1 MVRLLLLF
9 MLFTFNLA
17 AQDLGRVIVT
27 SEMNYTQLITGNPL
41 SGTVTITHD
50 KTLKIEPKSFKVGT
64 KPLKVKFLNDV
75 VISESSPLIISIYSF
90 EIPAL
95 SKGLHILPEISVS
108 VGGKTYKS
116 YSTTFEVFDQ
126 ETAPQPT
133 QPIPQATTQPSSPN
147 RNPAATPVTPQ
158 PPIVTGPSI
167 IPDTTLSLE
176 TKVDGPKQ
184 LYPGQEITVTY
195 RFIYKGHIELIKESL
210 PLLEFPGLKKVGDK
224 VTKDYM
230 ENDLN
235 VSEFSQKFTAENS
248 GIFPSGPSIVEGR
261 AYQET
266 AGKRIYA
273 TTTLKSE
280 NPPVIIE
287 VLPFPKADRPASF
300 NGSLGSYTFKASLKG
315 KNTFTP
321 GEKIVLLLE
330 LVGDPAFLPTAKAPD
345 LCCQPR
351 FSGNFK
357 ASDLPPISTIIG
369 NTKQFLVD
377 LIPLSSTLTEIPPIE
392 FSSFDPTLGKFLIS
406 KSPAIPI
413 VLNTTTTPN
422 TSIDQ
427 DEEIP
432 AISDEVLKTPSP
444 IEISALFP
452 LTKSDLYNS
461 YLASFWNL
469 LFIPVFVVLLI
480 TQHHLKEED
489 IFKPALKE
497 TPSEELFKS
506 ALSQEANSAEFYK
519 QLEQSFMTALKEKG
533 VIESVEI
540 APENLEKTGLAGDVR
555 IFLTR
560 LEEVRFSGI
569 KSYNLAIISSAK
581 ELYQKITGITIS

>member
-9 MLFTFNLA
+9 VLFTFNLA
-17 AQDLGRVIVT
+17 AQDLGRVVVT

-50 KTLKIEPKSFKVGT
+50 KSVKIDPESFKVGT

-108 VGGKTYKS
+108 VGNKTYKS

-126 ETAPQPT
+126 NSAPQQAPQQASRAT
-133 QPIPQATTQPSSPN
+133 PQATTQPV
-147 RNPAATPVTPQ
+147 NPPKPPV
-158 PPIVTGPSI
+158 VTGPSI

-176 TKVDGPKQ
+176 TKVDGPKK

-210 PLLEFPGLKKVGDK
+210 PLLDFPGLKKVGDK
-224 VTKDYM
+224 LTKDYM

-235 VSEFSQKFTAENS
+235 IAEFSQKYTAENS

-266 AGKRIYA
+266 SGKRIYA
-273 TTTLKSE
+273 TSTLKSE

-287 VLPFPKADRPASF
+287 VLPFPKADKPGSF
-300 NGSLGSYTFKASLKG
+300 NGSLGSYTFKAGLKG

-321 GEKIVLLLE
+321 GEKLLLLLE
-330 LVGDPAFLPTAKAPD
+330 VTGDPTLLPTAQAPD

-357 ASDLPPISTIIG
+357 SSDLPPISTIIG

-377 LIPLSSTLTEIPPIE
+377 LTPLSSTLTEIPPIE

-422 TSIDQ
+422 TSINQ

-432 AISDEVLKTPSP
+432 AISEEVLKTPSP

-469 LFIPVFVVLLI
+469 LFIPVFIVLLI
-480 TQHHLKEED
+480 TQVHFKEED

-506 ALSQEANSAEFYK
+506 ALSKEANSAEFYK
-519 QLEQSFMTALKEKG
+519 QLEQSFMMALKEKG
-533 VIESVEI
+533 VIDSVEI
-540 APENLEKTGLAGDVR
+540 ATENLEKTGLAGDVR

>member
-1 MVRLLLLF
+1 MVRLLFFFVLF
-9 MLFTFNLA
+9 SFNLH
-17 AQDLGRVIVT
+17 AQDLGKVIVT
-27 SEMNYTQLITGNPL
+27 SEMNYTQLVTGSPL
-41 SGTVTITHD
+41 TGTVTITHD
-50 KTLKIEPKSFKVGT
+50 KNVKIDPETFKVGS

-90 EIPAL
+90 EIPSL
-95 SKGLHILPEISVS
+95 PKGLHILPEISVR
-108 VGGKTYKS
+108 VGGKIYKS
-116 YSTTFEVFDQ
+116 YSASFEVFDSQ
-126 ETAPQPT
+126 TAPQ
-133 QPIPQATTQPSSPN
+133 AA
-147 RNPAATPVTPQ
+147 PAAVVPQNRTSSSAAARTPATVTPQ
-158 PPIVTGPSI
+158 PQEIQGPAT
-167 IPDTTLSLE
+167 IPNTTLSLE
-176 TKVDGPKQ
+176 TKVDGPKK

-195 RFIYKGHIELIKESL
+195 RFIYKGHIELTKESL
-210 PLLEFPGLKKVGDK
+210 PLLDFPGLKKVGDK
-224 VTKDYM
+224 ITKDYM

-235 VSEFSQKFTAENS
+235 VAEFSQKFTAENS

-280 NPPVIIE
+280 NPPVIVE
-287 VLPFPKADRPASF
+287 VLPFPIADKPASF
-300 NGSLGSYTFKASLKG
+300 NGSLGNYTFKATLKG

-321 GEKIVLLLE
+321 GEKLILLLE
-330 LVGDPAFLPTAKAPD
+330 VTGDPALLPTAQAPD

-357 ASDLPPISTIIG
+357 PSDLPPISTITG

-377 LIPLSSTLTEIPPIE
+377 LTPLSSTITEIPPIE
-392 FSSFDPTLGKFLIS
+392 FSSFDPTLNKFLIS
-406 KSPAIPI
+406 KSPAIPL
-413 VLNTTTTPN
+413 VLNATNTPTTSTN
-422 TSIDQ
+422 Q
-427 DEEIP
+427 DAEIP
-432 AISDEVLKTPSP
+432 AISDQVLKSPSP

-461 YLASFWNL
+461 FLASFWNL
-469 LFIPVFVVLLI
+469 LFIPVFIVLLI
-480 TQHHLKEED
+480 TQYHFKQED
-489 IFKPALKE
+489 ILKPKVKD

-506 ALSQEANSAEFYK
+506 ALNKEAGSPDFYK
-519 QLEQSFMTALKEKG
+519 QLEQSLMMALKEKG
-533 VIESVEI
+533 IISSLEI

-560 LEEVRFSGI
+560 LEEVRFSGS

>member
-9 MLFTFNLA
+9 VLFTCNLA

-27 SEMNYTQLITGNPL
+27 SEMNYTQLITGIPL

-50 KTLKIEPKSFKVGT
+50 KSVKIDPESFKVGT

-90 EIPAL
+90 EIP
-95 SKGLHILPEISVS
+95 SMPKGLHILPEISVQA
-108 VGGKTYKS
+108 GGKTYKS
-116 YSTTFEVFDQ
+116 YSTTFEVLDQ
-126 ETAPQPT
+126 ESA
-133 QPIPQATTQPSSPN
+133 PQATQPSNPN
-147 RNPAATPVTPQ
+147 RTAVTTSINPQ

-167 IPDTTLSLE
+167 IPNTTLSLE
-176 TKVDGPKQ
+176 TKVDGPKK
-184 LYPGQEITVTY
+184 LYPGQEINVTY

-210 PLLEFPGLKKVGDK
+210 PLLDFPGLKKVGDK
-224 VTKDYM
+224 LTKDYM

-235 VSEFSQKFTAENS
+235 VAEFSQKYIAENS

-261 AYQET
+261 PYQET

-300 NGSLGSYTFKASLKG
+300 NGSLGSYTFKAGLKG

-321 GEKIVLLLE
+321 GEKLLLLLE
-330 LVGDPAFLPTAKAPD
+330 VVGDPAFLPTAQAPD

-357 ASDLPPISTIIG
+357 PSDLPPISTIIG
-369 NTKQFLVD
+369 NTKQFLVE
-377 LIPLSSTLTEIPPIE
+377 LTPLSSTLTEIPPIE

-413 VLNTTTTPN
+413 VLNTSTTPN
-422 TSIDQ
+422 TSINK

-432 AISDEVLKTPSP
+432 AISEEILKTPSP

-461 YLASFWNL
+461 FFASFWNL
-469 LFIPVFVVLLI
+469 LFIPVFIVLLI
-480 TQHHLKEED
+480 TQVHFKEGD
-489 IFKPALKE
+489 ILKPALKE

-506 ALSQEANSAEFYK
+506 ALSKEANSAEFYK
-519 QLEQSFMTALKEKG
+519 QLEQSFMMALKEKG
-533 VIESVEI
+533 VIDSVEI

>member
-9 MLFTFNLA
+9 VLFTFNLA
-17 AQDLGRVIVT
+17 ALDIGRVIVT

-50 KTLKIEPKSFKVGT
+50 KSIKIDPQSFKVGT

-108 VGGKTYKS
+108 VGNKTYKS
-116 YSTTFEVFDQ
+116 YSTTFEVLDN
-126 ETAPQPT
+126 ETSPQQSPQQASQT
-133 QPIPQATTQPSSPN
+133 TPQATTQTV
-147 RNPAATPVTPQ
+147 NPPQ

-167 IPDTTLSLE
+167 IPNTTLSLE
-176 TKVDGPKQ
+176 TKVDGPKII
-184 LYPGQEITVTY
+184 YPGQEITVTY

-210 PLLEFPGLKKVGDK
+210 PLLDFPGLKKVGDK
-224 VTKDYM
+224 ITKDYM

-235 VSEFSQKFTAENS
+235 VAEFSQKFTAENS
-248 GIFPSGPSIVEGR
+248 GVFPSGPSIVEGR

-266 AGKRIYA
+266 EGKRIYA

-280 NPPVIIE
+280 NSPVIIE
-287 VLPFPKADRPASF
+287 VLPFPKADKPASF
-300 NGSLGSYTFKASLKG
+300 NGSLGSYTFKVGLKG

-321 GEKIVLLLE
+321 GEKLVLLLE
-330 LVGDPAFLPTAKAPD
+330 LNGDPAFLTTAKAPD

-357 ASDLPPISTIIG
+357 SSDLPPRANIIG

-377 LIPLSSTLTEIPPIE
+377 LTPLSSTLTEIPPIE
-392 FSSFDPTLGKFLIS
+392 FSSFDPLLSKFLIS

-413 VLNTTTTPN
+413 VLNTAATIN
-422 TSIDQ
+422 TSINQ
-427 DEEIP
+427 DEESP
-432 AISDEVLKTPSP
+432 AISEEVLKTPSP

-461 YLASFWNL
+461 FLASFWNL
-469 LFIPVFVVLLI
+469 LFIPVFIVLLI
-480 TQHHLKEED
+480 TQYHFKEED

-497 TPSEELFKS
+497 TPSVELFKS

-519 QLEQSFMTALKEKG
+519 QLEQSFMMALKEKE
-533 VIESVEI
+533 VIDSVEI